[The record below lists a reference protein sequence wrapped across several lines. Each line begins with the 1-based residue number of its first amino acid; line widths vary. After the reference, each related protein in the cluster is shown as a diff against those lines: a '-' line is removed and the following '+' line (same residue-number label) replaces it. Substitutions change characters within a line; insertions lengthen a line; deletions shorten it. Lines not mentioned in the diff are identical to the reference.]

1 MAFLLHGR
9 LKNKGPRAIL
19 PVSIVLVDVNDHVW
33 RWGWGNQSVA
43 FGNFCG
49 VKTPIMTDLRL
60 LSWSQSTLAST
71 ESIAQHSIVY
81 EEPKHLCIFLFC
93 LFFFCFQTSFS
104 FHFQMPQRFIH
115 QRVSQRYIFPGRCY
129 LHNLLLHYS
138 LPFQG
143 GMGIRI
149 TQGLF
154 SKEHFPTW
162 PAFPEFLQNSECEK
176 QSSPVSTQQYVQQWR
191 CRAGIVS

>member
-93 LFFFCFQTSFS
+93 LFFFSFRP
-104 FHFQMPQRFIH
+104 HFPFTFKCHRDLFI
-115 QRVSQRYIFPGRCY
+115 RGYLKDIFSLADVIFIIYSCTTLFLFREGWGLESPKDSSVKSIFPPGQ
-129 LHNLLLHYS
+129 HS
-138 LPFQG
+138 
-143 GMGIRI
+143 
-149 TQGLF
+149 
-154 SKEHFPTW
+154 
-162 PAFPEFLQNSECEK
+162 
-176 QSSPVSTQQYVQQWR
+176 QSS
-191 CRAGIVS
+191 CRTLSVKSKAAQLAPNSMFSSEGAEPES